1 MAGKRSAL
9 LSDITTII
17 AFVAMGAVAVVLL
30 AGLGNMTRGGSPNV
44 SQNLMRWRVILQF
57 VAVVVLMA
65 IVYVKS
71 NSTG

>member
-1 MAGKRSAL
+1 LELS

-17 AFVAMGAVAVVLL
+17 AFVAMGAVAIVLV

-57 VAVVVLMA
+57 VAIVVLMA

-71 NSTG
+71 NGTS

>member
-1 MAGKRSAL
+1 MSTFTTVIAGLAL
-9 LSDITTII
+9 
-17 AFVAMGAVAVVLL
+17 GAVAVVLI

-57 VAVVVLMA
+57 VAIVVLMT